1 MKADFQKRLLFE
13 VGSLAIEESP
23 FYSVV
28 CPQLLP
34 ACFNSHSHHRLF
46 DDLSVVSLRA
56 AEHAAS
62 NSIGSRV
69 YCKTRPRGLLSFPDS
84 LNKKMPAKIKSKDAG
99 AGCLYIVATPI
110 GNLEDITL
118 RALRILGEVDVIAC
132 EDTRQTMK
140 LLAHFQISKR
150 LVSYHEHNEI
160 TRAPEIVIELEQ
172 GAKVALVSDAGTPAI
187 SDPGFRLVSLCLRH
201 GIAVVP
207 VPGASAFVA
216 ALAASG
222 MPIEEFT
229 FGGFLPARQTAR
241 RKALRA
247 LANEPRTVA
256 LYEAPHRLLDTLEDA
271 LEILG
276 NRPAVIAREV
286 TKAFEEFQR
295 GHIEDL
301 VAGARKRPPRGEITL
316 LIGPSDGEALLPSG
330 NGKSAESAA
339 PLSRRVEELMK
350 DRDIDR
356 KAALKLAAR
365 ERGITRREA
374 YKQLLVTR
382 DE

>member
-1 MKADFQKRLLFE
+1 MPKAKGD
-13 VGSLAIEESP
+13 
-23 FYSVV
+23 
-28 CPQLLP
+28 
-34 ACFNSHSHHRLF
+34 NS
-46 DDLSVVSLRA
+46 
-56 AEHAAS
+56 
-62 NSIGSRV
+62 
-69 YCKTRPRGLLSFPDS
+69 K
-84 LNKKMPAKIKSKDAG
+84 AG
-99 AGCLYIVATPI
+99 TGCLYVVATPI

-118 RALRILGEVDVIAC
+118 RALRILKEADLIAC

-140 LLAHFQISKR
+140 LLSHFDIAKR
-150 LVSYHEHNEI
+150 LASYHEHNEI

-187 SDPGFRLVSLCLRH
+187 SDPGHRLVSLCLRH
-201 GIAVVP
+201 GIRVEP

-222 MPIEEFT
+222 MPLDEFT
-229 FGGFLPARQTAR
+229 FVGFLPSRQSGR

-247 LANEPRTVA
+247 LAEESRTLA
-256 LYEAPHRLLDTLEDA
+256 LYEAPHRLSDTLEDA

-286 TKAFEEFQR
+286 TKLHEEFLR
-295 GHIEDL
+295 GHLQEL
-301 VAGARKRPPRGEITL
+301 LATVRQKPARGEITL
-316 LIGPSDGEALLPSG
+316 LIAPADGQPAQSDAAS
-330 NGKSAESAA
+330 NAENAE
-339 PLSRRVEELMK
+339 PLSHRVEAIMSAK
-350 DRDIDR
+350 GVDR
-356 KAALKLAAR
+356 KAALKQAAR

>member
-1 MKADFQKRLLFE
+1 M
-13 VGSLAIEESP
+13 P
-23 FYSVV
+23 
-28 CPQLLP
+28 
-34 ACFNSHSHHRLF
+34 N
-46 DDLSVVSLRA
+46 
-56 AEHAAS
+56 
-62 NSIGSRV
+62 
-69 YCKTRPRGLLSFPDS
+69 KTKP
-84 LNKKMPAKIKSKDAG
+84 NETG

-118 RALRILGEVDVIAC
+118 RGLRVLQEADIIAC

-140 LLAHFQISKR
+140 LLSHFDISKR

-187 SDPGFRLVSLCLRH
+187 SDPGFRLVGLCMRH
-201 GIAVVP
+201 GIPVVP
-207 VPGASAFVA
+207 IPGASAFVA

-222 MPIEEFT
+222 MPIDEFT
-229 FGGFLPARQTAR
+229 FAGFLPSRSAAR

-247 LANEPRTVA
+247 LAGEPRTVV
-256 LYEAPHRLLDTLEDA
+256 LYEAPHRLLDSLEDA

-276 NRPAVIAREV
+276 NRPAVIAREI
-286 TKAFEEFQR
+286 TKVFEQFLR
-295 GHIEDL
+295 GHLEDL
-301 VAGARKRPPRGEITL
+301 VAAVRKTPARGEITL
-316 LIGPSDGEALLPSG
+316 LIGPADGYATHLGNNGAGSEAVT
-330 NGKSAESAA
+330 
-339 PLSRRVEELMK
+339 PLSHRVEEIMK
-350 DRDIDR
+350 DRGIDR

-365 ERGITRREA
+365 ERGLTRREA